1 MNVELTM
8 SKEVVEK
15 DLGDDCQESY
25 PTVIAPVKGKG
36 TRLYPLTLDKSK
48 TLIPVAN
55 VSILERIFGNLALWG
70 CRSFWIVGE
79 YELYNHFRNG
89 DVLSG
94 KLSLSPSVAFN
105 YTTEEDEGNADGVRI
120 ALEKRYAKSNEYK
133 ITGDVIIV
141 SGDCV
146 IDMDWKML
154 METYRKDQS
163 DMLIVLKGV
172 EEVSSYGVA
181 RIEGDR
187 IVDFVEKPKPSEAPS
202 NLVNTFVNVVSA
214 DKLREVLAD
223 MKRVNLEAT
232 DFGSHVLP
240 YMTKHHNVR
249 PYVNKGYWEDVGTPK
264 NLLTAN
270 LAILQGKIS
279 GISLE
284 PRIHP
289 TSEPSIG
296 NNVDL
301 DNVVIGANVTIGNN
315 SRLRNVC
322 IDSNTTIEDNVLI
335 EDSVVY
341 FGARIGRGCRIV
353 KSIVD
358 RFADTG
364 ERTQVGD
371 YEPDETTVVGTYTTL
386 GNGWRMWPGEL
397 IIKYS
402 PDTREKIVNAK
413 RNKTNLYKIVS
424 DDGRNLYFV
433 DRTVLR
439 KTYDDV
445 PPPIF
450 SKIK

>member
-1 MNVELTM
+1 MDNDF
-8 SKEVVEK
+8 K
-15 DLGDDCQESY
+15 ESY

-55 VSILERIFGNLALWG
+55 VSILERIFCNLALWG
-70 CRSFWIVGE
+70 CRNFWIVGE
-79 YELYNHFRNG
+79 YELYNYFRNG
-89 DVLSG
+89 DALSG

-105 YTTEEDEGNADGVRI
+105 YTTEEDQGNADGVRI
-120 ALEKRYAKSNEYK
+120 ALEKRYARTDEYK
-133 ITGDVIIV
+133 IAGDVIIV

-146 IDMDWKML
+146 IDMDWKRL
-154 METYRKDQS
+154 METYRKDES
-163 DMLIVLKGV
+163 GMLIVLKGV

-181 RIEGDR
+181 RIEDDR

-202 NLVNTFVNVVSA
+202 NLVNTFVNVVRA
-214 DKLREVLAD
+214 DKLREVLGD
-223 MKRVNLEAT
+223 MRRKNLEAT
-232 DFGSHVLP
+232 DFGGHILP
-240 YMTKHHNVR
+240 YMTKHNVVR
-249 PYVNKGYWEDVGTPK
+249 PYVNEGYWEDVGTPK
-264 NLLTAN
+264 NLLAAN
-270 LAILQGKIS
+270 LAILQGKIG
-279 GISLE
+279 GINLE

-289 TSEPSIG
+289 TSKLSIG
-296 NNVDL
+296 HNVEL
-301 DNVVIGANVTIGNN
+301 DNVVIGANVTIGAN
-315 SRLRNVC
+315 SRLKNVC
-322 IDSNTTIEDNVLI
+322 IDSNTAIEENVLI

-341 FGARIGRGCRIV
+341 FGARIGRGCRIL

-371 YEPDETTVVGTYTTL
+371 YEPDETTVVGAYTTL

-402 PDTREKIVNAK
+402 PDAREKIVNAK
-413 RNKTNLYKIVS
+413 RNKINLYKIVS
-424 DDGRNLYFV
+424 DDERNLYFV

-445 PPPIF
+445 LPPIF
-450 SKIK
+450 TKIK

>member
-1 MNVELTM
+1 M
-8 SKEVVEK
+8 SKEAVEG
-15 DLGDDCQESY
+15 DLNENVKELY

-55 VSILERIFGNLALWG
+55 VSILERIFENMASWG
-70 CRSFWIVGE
+70 CRNFWIVGE

-94 KLSLSPSVAFN
+94 KLSLSPPVAFN

-120 ALEKRYAKSNEYK
+120 ALEKRHVRTNEYK
-133 ITGDVIIV
+133 ITGDVIII
-141 SGDCV
+141 SGDCI
-146 IDMDWKML
+146 IDLNWKRL
-154 METYRKDQS
+154 METYRKDKA
-163 DMLIVLKGV
+163 DMLIVLKAV

-181 RIEGDR
+181 RIEADR

-202 NLVNTFVNVVSA
+202 NLVNTFVNVLTA
-214 DKLREVLAD
+214 DKLREVLED
-223 MKRVNLEAT
+223 MKNKNLEAT

-240 YMTKHHNVR
+240 YMTKHHVVR
-249 PYVNKGYWEDVGTPK
+249 PYVNEGYWEDVGTPK
-264 NLLTAN
+264 TLLTAN

-284 PRIHP
+284 PCIHP
-289 TSEPSIG
+289 TSELSIG
-296 NNVDL
+296 HNVEL
-301 DNVVIGANVTIGNN
+301 DNVVIGANVTIGSN
-315 SRLRNVC
+315 STLRNVC
-322 IDSNTTIEDNVLI
+322 VDSNATIEDDALI
-335 EDSVVY
+335 EDSVIY
-341 FGARIGRGCRIV
+341 FGARIGRGCRII
-353 KSIVD
+353 KSVID
-358 RFADTG
+358 RFADIG
-364 ERTQVGD
+364 EKTQVGD
-371 YEPDETTVVGTYTTL
+371 YEPDETTVVGAYTTL

-402 PDTREKIVNAK
+402 PEARGKIVNAK

-424 DDGRNLYFV
+424 DDGRNLYFA
-433 DRTVLR
+433 DRAVLR

-450 SKIK
+450 TKLR